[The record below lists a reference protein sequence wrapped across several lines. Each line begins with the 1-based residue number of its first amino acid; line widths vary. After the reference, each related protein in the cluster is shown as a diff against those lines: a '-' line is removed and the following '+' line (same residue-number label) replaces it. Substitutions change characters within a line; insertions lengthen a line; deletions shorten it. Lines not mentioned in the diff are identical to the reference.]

1 MSDKLTEL
9 LILTRQEREAI
20 PPNTLKILEEVPKMK
35 KTAIVVAILALI
47 TSSAIVGA
55 TGYGDHKD
63 DTGINVVEWTSGP
76 ANDDEINRTKYTV
89 DINDPNPGSQVVQ
102 VDLNAHAFIP
112 CYIRMDVNGNGG
124 KAAAESFGPGATAK
138 VNGSNNFYLLFD
150 NEVGGFCDK
159 DWNVLGHGRNAQ
171 ILPSDSTF
179 IRGCDTF
186 KVVVY
191 ANDSYKYDV
200 VSSPL
205 KKVDAVANAGDVNL
219 ALDMRTKVDAGNW
232 GSTVTFATDNQV
244 VNVAEKKACETMTAM
259 HQFRVP
265 YKKTTAQGHYNG
277 VVTFKAY
284 LI

>member
-1 MSDKLTEL
+1 
-9 LILTRQEREAI
+9 
-20 PPNTLKILEEVPKMK
+20 MK
-35 KTAIVVAILALI
+35 KALVLAGILALI
-47 TSSAIVGA
+47 TGSAIVGA
-55 TGYGDHKD
+55 SGYGDHKND
-63 DTGINVVEWTSGP
+63 KGINVVEWTNGSY
-76 ANDDEINRTKYTV
+76 NDTEIERSKYYM

-102 VDLNAHAFIP
+102 VDLAAHAFIP
-112 CYIRMDVNGNGG
+112 CYIRMDVVGNGG
-124 KAAAESFGPGATAK
+124 QAAAESFGPGAVAK

-171 ILPSDSTF
+171 IVPGQNLF

-205 KKVDAVANAGDVNL
+205 KKVDAVGNAGDVNL
-219 ALDMRTKVDAGNW
+219 ALDMRSKVDGGNW
-232 GSTVTFATDNQV
+232 GSTTTFATDNTV
-244 VNVAEKKACETMTAM
+244 VNIAEKKACETMTAM

-265 YKKTTAQGHYNG
+265 YKNTTAQGHYNG
-277 VVTFKAY
+277 TVTFKAY